1 MLFSSCRGS
10 LSSQPSGRRL
20 WSRPRD
26 SDLANRRFRS
36 GQCSGNF
43 GLHGLA
49 RDRLQSEHPH
59 RVCRLSS
66 KN

>member
-10 LSSQPSGRRL
+10 LSSQPSGERL
-20 WSRPRD
+20 RSRPRD
-26 SDLANRRFRS
+26 SDLTDRRFRS
-36 GQCSGNF
+36 RQCSGNF

-49 RDRLQSEHPH
+49 WDRFQTEHPH